1 MGNFKSQIP
10 IAKFLKIR
18 LHLVYCSLTKLFS
31 ARSGSAIGYIV
42 FRSELIFSLA
52 GCSQTTIAPAS
63 QS

>member
-42 FRSELIFSLA
+42 LRSGLICWLA
-52 GCSQTTIAPAS
+52 RYPQTADRPS
-63 QS
+63 F